1 MPELPEVEITAR
13 LLGRATR
20 GAKIESAVAPGINA
34 MKTFK
39 PPLDGLAG
47 DQVAG
52 VRRRGKLLIVDFAS
66 GLSLLIHLMSAG
78 RLQLFGK
85 RAGPKDRTSRVLI
98 RLEGEGDAG
107 QELRLREFGTKQRA
121 WAKLMPTEEI
131 ESDEAVA
138 KLGPEAWPEPVPA
151 EAVSTTD
158 RPLYSLLRDQRTL
171 AGIGRTWADEILWS
185 ARLSPFK
192 RAADLDPSEV
202 ESLIGAIH
210 DRLDGAISFYE
221 KDLSLPLPDKLPKP
235 LEVHGREGEPCTR
248 CGAEIHAVH
257 YSEYVLCYCPEEQTG
272 GQPLKDRRLSR
283 LLK

>member
-13 LLGRATR
+13 LLDRATR
-20 GAKIESAVAPGINA
+20 GAKVESAIAPGINA

-47 DQVAG
+47 DEIAA
-52 VRRRGKLLIVDFAS
+52 VRRRGKLLIVEFAS

-98 RLEGEGDAG
+98 RLEGEGDG
-107 QELRLREFGTKQRA
+107 GRELRLREFGTKQRA
-121 WAKLMPTEEI
+121 WAKLLPTGEI
-131 ESDEAVA
+131 EDDEAVA

-151 EAVSTTD
+151 ESVSTTD
-158 RPLYSLLRDQRTL
+158 RPLYSLLRDQRTI

-192 RAADLDPSEV
+192 RAADLDRAEIENLV
-202 ESLIGAIH
+202 AAIH
-210 DRLDGAISFYE
+210 DRLDEAITFYE
-221 KDLSLPLPDKLPKP
+221 GELSLPLPDKLPKP
-235 LEVHGREGEPCTR
+235 LEVHGREGESCGR
-248 CGAEIHAVH
+248 CGAELHAVH
-257 YSEYVLCYCPEEQTG
+257 YSDYVLCYCPQEQTG

>member
-13 LLGRATR
+13 LLDQATR
-20 GAKIESAVAPGINA
+20 GATVESAVAPGINA

-39 PPLDGLAG
+39 PPLDALAG
-47 DQVAG
+47 DEIAG
-52 VRRRGKLLIVDFAS
+52 VRRRGKLLIVDFDS

-98 RLEGEGDAG
+98 RFEGDGTG
-107 QELRLREFGTKQRA
+107 QSELRLREFGTKQRA
-121 WAKLMPTEEI
+121 WAKLQASDEI
-131 ESDEAVA
+131 EDDEALA
-138 KLGPEAWPEPVPA
+138 KLGPEAWPGPVPT
-151 EAVSTTD
+151 EAISTTD

-192 RAADLDPSEV
+192 RAADLDPPEV
-202 ESLIGAIH
+202 ERLADAIH
-210 DRLDGAISFYE
+210 DRLDRAISFYE
-221 KDLSLPLPDKLPKP
+221 KELELPLPDKLPKP
-235 LEVHGREGEPCTR
+235 LEVHGREGEPCSS

-272 GQPLKDRRLSR
+272 GQSLKDRRLSR